1 MKIAI
6 ITSGFL
12 PVVDGVTVTAYS
24 RLKQLSKKGHQVVLF
39 CPDYRKIAHI
49 YPNWQQYTGN
59 ILPGIKIVNLPSTA
73 FFVEFERNV
82 AWYSYKQLEAELT
95 AFQPDIIHVDEPER
109 LFVGF
114 WRIPGLRYARKHNIP
129 CVSFFRTNF
138 IEYLED
144 FFPLP
149 TPILHSLQW
158 MIKRLVLS
166 VYNAY
171 DLTLVT
177 SKITSKKIKQLG
189 IINVYYDNFL
199 GLENQHFDSIQPQNN
214 FFAEKYNLPELDD
227 KIKLIFLG
235 RLTPEKGWNFT
246 LKTLDFLE
254 RKIDINQI
262 AFIIVGD
269 GELKEKIAQKFTQFI
284 PHFHLFGRVA
294 PEQVPAL
301 LINSDLHVTTSEK
314 ETRGLTILEA
324 FTAGIPVLAPRAE
337 GVVENIESGTNGFL
351 YKPGDRNDF
360 IAKLK
365 ILIEDNKLRQEMGLQ
380 AQASIKNQYTWEKAV
395 DNLLQVWQEQ
405 ILSKKK
411 IVNDNYSE
419 SRRNF

>member
-12 PVVDGVTVTAYS
+12 PVVDGVTITGYS

-39 CPDYRKIAHI
+39 CPDYSKIVHI

-59 ILPGIKIVNLPSTA
+59 ILPGVRIVNLPSTA

-82 AWYSYKQLEAELT
+82 AWYSYKKLEQELT
-95 AFQPDIIHVDEPER
+95 AFKPDIIHVDEPER

-114 WRIPGLRYARKHNIP
+114 WRIPGLKYARKHNIP

-149 TPILHSLQW
+149 TPILRSLQW
-158 MIKRLVLS
+158 VVKRLVIS

-177 SKITSKKIKQLG
+177 SKITSEKIKKIG
-189 IINVYYDNFL
+189 IKNVYYNNFL
-199 GLENQHFDSIQPQNN
+199 GLENEYFNLALQKN
-214 FFAEKYNLPELDD
+214 FFTQQYKLPELDN

-246 LKTLDFLE
+246 LKNLEYLAQQIDVNNLAFL
-254 RKIDINQI
+254 
-262 AFIIVGD
+262 IVGD
-269 GELKEKIAQKFTQFI
+269 GELKEKITQKFTQFI
-284 PHFHLFGRVA
+284 PYFHLFGRVA

-351 YKPGDRNDF
+351 YHPGDQHDF
-360 IAKLK
+360 VEKLK
-365 ILIEDNKLRQEMGLQ
+365 VLIEDNKLRQEMGLQ

-405 ILSKKK
+405 I
-411 IVNDNYSE
+411 I
-419 SRRNF
+419 RNN